1 MRVGNRENANVTRSG
16 KLIVLVSGMALAVLA
31 TASPAQ
37 AQKKSLEQVLQEQ
50 VNELRAVADAF
61 ASIKDKA
68 SADAAAPKIK
78 EGFRRGVELRRQQT
92 EAMAGVS
99 AEEMQRLVEKFEP
112 QIEALRQRLHTEAVR
127 IEGLRIPLPDGLSN
141 DPNIRANVPASSTS
155 TPATPPPPAPGGMAF
170 LFPLLLVLI
179 IIGCV
184 AFLYTEGIWSNAIRL
199 INVVTAALIA
209 TNFWEPVARWLEGF
223 GESFTYYWDL
233 LALWGLFAISM
244 LVFRSI
250 TSGLSKQKV
259 KFLQIADNIGGGVLA
274 AVVAWVMVC
283 FITFTLHTAPLAR
296 NFMFGGFTP
305 DSRMLMGLGPDR
317 QWLGFV
323 RNVSRGVYCRYGNDD
338 NRYGSEP
345 DPSSSAQ
352 KLCVFDREGWFI
364 SRYAARRSALE
375 KHVAEKGAT
384 RVESGAVK
392 R

>member
-1 MRVGNRENANVTRSG
+1 MRIGNRENANVTRSG
-16 KLIVLVSGMALAVLA
+16 KLIVLVSSMLLA
-31 TASPAQ
+31 TLFLTPWLWAQ
-37 AQKKSLEQVLQEQ
+37 APAAQPAGATPAGV
-50 VNELRAVADAF
+50 
-61 ASIKDKA
+61 
-68 SADAAAPKIK
+68 DAAGGAAP
-78 EGFRRGVELRRQQT
+78 
-92 EAMAGVS
+92 AG
-99 AEEMQRLVEKFEP
+99 A
-112 QIEALRQRLHTEAVR
+112 
-127 IEGLRIPLPDGLSN
+127 
-141 DPNIRANVPASSTS
+141 PA
-155 TPATPPPPAPGGMAF
+155 APGGMAF
-170 LFPLLLVLI
+170 LFPTLLVLI
-179 IIGCV
+179 VIGCV

-209 TNFWEPVARWLEGF
+209 TNFWEPLARWLEGF

-259 KFLQIADNIGGGVLA
+259 KFLQIADDIGGGVLA

-317 QWLGFV
+317 QWLGFA

-338 NRYGSEP
+338 GRYGNEQ

-352 KLCVFDREGWFI
+352 KLSVFDREGWFI

-375 KHVAEKGAT
+375 KHIAEKGAT
-384 RVESGAVK
+384 RVEGGGVK